1 MKNLLK
7 MMRVKHYIKNF
18 LIFIPLIFSGHL
30 FNTNVLFKAFLGF
43 ISFSF
48 LSSAIYII
56 YDVKDIQKDRLHPT
70 KSQRPIASGRVSV
83 RTAIFVMICCLLAF
97 AAAYL
102 LSGTYNP
109 LGWVVAGLYF
119 ILNIAYSFGL
129 KNIPILDIA
138 VLASGFLL
146 RVVFGAI
153 VVDVWIS
160 NWLYLTVLSLS
171 FYLGLGKRRNELK
184 NGSETRAVLN
194 HYNISFLDKFMYV
207 MLTLGIVFY
216 SLWSVDQSTIERLGN
231 TQFIWTIPIVVLI
244 GMKYSLSIEGDS
256 DGDPVE
262 VIWKDKTLIILVS
275 LYVLAVMGILYL

>member
-30 FNTNVLFKAFLGF
+30 FNTNLLFKAFLGF

>member
-30 FNTNVLFKAFLGF
+30 FNTNLLFKAFLGF

-56 YDVKDIQKDRLHPT
+56 NDLKDIQKDRLHPT